1 MKREKKLQN
10 QLWKERMP
18 LIASFFLPFFILTVI
33 CILHDVYP
41 FGEQC
46 ILHIDMYHQYCPF
59 FTELMDKIKH
69 GGSMFYSWNI
79 GLGADFISLYAYY
92 LASPLNWLL
101 LLCPQNHVIE
111 FMTLLVILKISL
123 AGLFFGYYLK
133 EHFEKNHAAIS
144 IFATAYALCGFSA
157 AYAWD
162 IMWLDCMMLAPLVVL
177 GLEQLIKEKKV
188 LLYYISLS
196 LCIISNYYIAI
207 MVCIFQVIWFVITW
221 LENKETGIG
230 AWIRFA
236 LYSLLAGGTG
246 AILIIPEAITLGAS
260 GSQNISFPDTMEWY
274 FNIIAELGRHSVMTE
289 PYTGKD
295 HWPNIYCGVFVLLLF
310 VLYLFNREISW
321 KKKLSRGLLAAFF
334 VISFSNNILDFIWHG
349 MHFPDSLPGRQ
360 TFLYAFLM
368 LAVSYEA
375 FLHFKGT
382 RFLDVI
388 AAGVASVGLMA
399 VSYHFSDGTILGESA
414 ATATYVFLGSYIVVL
429 LIYFYAEECIREDV
443 VKKIGKIKKATREE
457 LKKIMLSFG
466 CAAMLLELF
475 FNYNVTGF
483 DTTSRTAYVKSMDDY
498 HAVLAEAENQAQ
510 DKGILFYRTEE
521 LERKTKNDA
530 ALYGYRS
537 ATQFSSL
544 MNINVSH
551 IYQDLGMEGG
561 KNFYCIN
568 GASPLISSMLSL
580 KYVIADNAMEESPLR
595 TLVASSGNTYLY
607 ENKYSLP
614 LGFMVDGEVA
624 ERWDY
629 KNGGGVSNQNELA
642 GLLGAQEEML
652 TVVPSESETGMS
664 AIQVTEDG
672 YYFAAYSSVTS
683 DTLEEEVSDG
693 RTKSF
698 TKASHGY
705 ILDLGYVKAGE
716 VIRIKNSNNE
726 RVDITAYQL
735 NMDALDTAYETL
747 NSQTMELTSFSDRKI
762 TGTIDVE
769 KAGNLVFSIA
779 REDGWTV
786 YVDGKETEPET
797 FAEAFISVPLT
808 DGKHDIELIY
818 TTPGLKTGAMISL
831 GCLML
836 FLLSAF
842 WRGKQEK
849 NIVVS
854 ESLC

>member
-18 LIASFFLPFFILTVI
+18 LIASFFLPFFILIVI

-236 LYSLLAGGTG
+236 IYSLLAGGTG

-321 KKKLSRGLLAAFF
+321 KKKLSRGLLAAFL
-334 VISFSNNILDFIWHG
+334 S
-349 MHFPDSLPGRQ
+349 
-360 TFLYAFLM
+360 
-368 LAVSYEA
+368 
-375 FLHFKGT
+375 
-382 RFLDVI
+382 
-388 AAGVASVGLMA
+388 SV
-399 VSYHFSDGTILGESA
+399 FRI
-414 ATATYVFLGSYIVVL
+414 
-429 LIYFYAEECIREDV
+429 IY
-443 VKKIGKIKKATREE
+443 
-457 LKKIMLSFG
+457 
-466 CAAMLLELF
+466 
-475 FNYNVTGF
+475 
-483 DTTSRTAYVKSMDDY
+483 
-498 HAVLAEAENQAQ
+498 
-510 DKGILFYRTEE
+510 
-521 LERKTKNDA
+521 
-530 ALYGYRS
+530 
-537 ATQFSSL
+537 
-544 MNINVSH
+544 
-551 IYQDLGMEGG
+551 
-561 KNFYCIN
+561 
-568 GASPLISSMLSL
+568 LISSGMACTSR
-580 KYVIADNAMEESPLR
+580 IPCRADRPFYMH
-595 TLVASSGNTYLY
+595 
-607 ENKYSLP
+607 
-614 LGFMVDGEVA
+614 F
-624 ERWDY
+624 
-629 KNGGGVSNQNELA
+629 
-642 GLLGAQEEML
+642 
-652 TVVPSESETGMS
+652 
-664 AIQVTEDG
+664 
-672 YYFAAYSSVTS
+672 
-683 DTLEEEVSDG
+683 
-693 RTKSF
+693 
-698 TKASHGY
+698 
-705 ILDLGYVKAGE
+705 
-716 VIRIKNSNNE
+716 
-726 RVDITAYQL
+726 
-735 NMDALDTAYETL
+735 
-747 NSQTMELTSFSDRKI
+747 
-762 TGTIDVE
+762 
-769 KAGNLVFSIA
+769 
-779 REDGWTV
+779 
-786 YVDGKETEPET
+786 
-797 FAEAFISVPLT
+797 
-808 DGKHDIELIY
+808 
-818 TTPGLKTGAMISL
+818 
-831 GCLML
+831 
-836 FLLSAF
+836 
-842 WRGKQEK
+842 
-849 NIVVS
+849 
-854 ESLC
+854 

>member
-10 QLWKERMP
+10 NLWKERMP
-18 LIASFFLPFFILTVI
+18 LLASFFLPFFILFVI

-123 AGLFFGYYLK
+123 AGLFFGCYLK
-133 EHFEKNHAAIS
+133 EHSKENHAAIS

-177 GLEQLIKEKKV
+177 GLEKLIKEKKV

-207 MVCIFQVIWFVITW
+207 MVCIFQVIWFLITW
-221 LENKETGIG
+221 LENRETGIG

-236 LYSLLAGGTG
+236 VYSILAGGTG

-274 FNIIAELGRHSVMTE
+274 FNIIAELGRHSAMTE

-310 VLYLFNREISW
+310 MLYLFNREISW
-321 KKKLSRGLLAAFF
+321 KRKLSRGLLAVFF

-388 AAGVASVGLMA
+388 AAGVASIGLMA
-399 VSYHFSDGTILGESA
+399 VSYHFSDETILGEGA
-414 ATATYVFLGSYIVVL
+414 ATATYMFLGSYIVVL
-429 LIYFYAEECIREDV
+429 LIYFYAEECIREDE
-443 VKKIGKIKKATREE
+443 VKRIGKIKKATREE

-466 CAAMLLELF
+466 CVAMLLELF
-475 FNYNVTGF
+475 FNYNVTGLE
-483 DTTSRTAYVKSMDDY
+483 TTSRTAYVKAMDDY
-498 HAVLAEAENQAQ
+498 HAVLAEAKNQAQ
-510 DKGILFYRTEE
+510 KEGNLFYRTEE

-530 ALYGYRS
+530 ALYG
-537 ATQFSSL
+537 
-544 MNINVSH
+544 
-551 IYQDLGMEGG
+551 
-561 KNFYCIN
+561 
-568 GASPLISSMLSL
+568 
-580 KYVIADNAMEESPLR
+580 
-595 TLVASSGNTYLY
+595 
-607 ENKYSLP
+607 
-614 LGFMVDGEVA
+614 
-624 ERWDY
+624 
-629 KNGGGVSNQNELA
+629 
-642 GLLGAQEEML
+642 
-652 TVVPSESETGMS
+652 
-664 AIQVTEDG
+664 
-672 YYFAAYSSVTS
+672 
-683 DTLEEEVSDG
+683 
-693 RTKSF
+693 
-698 TKASHGY
+698 
-705 ILDLGYVKAGE
+705 
-716 VIRIKNSNNE
+716 
-726 RVDITAYQL
+726 
-735 NMDALDTAYETL
+735 
-747 NSQTMELTSFSDRKI
+747 
-762 TGTIDVE
+762 
-769 KAGNLVFSIA
+769 
-779 REDGWTV
+779 
-786 YVDGKETEPET
+786 
-797 FAEAFISVPLT
+797 
-808 DGKHDIELIY
+808 
-818 TTPGLKTGAMISL
+818 
-831 GCLML
+831 
-836 FLLSAF
+836 
-842 WRGKQEK
+842 
-849 NIVVS
+849 
-854 ESLC
+854 

>member
-92 LASPLNWLL
+92 LASPLNWML

-207 MVCIFQVIWFVITW
+207 MVCIFQVIWFLITW

-236 LYSLLAGGTG
+236 VCSLLAGGTG

-334 VISFSNNILDFIWHG
+334 AISFSNNILDFIWHG

-360 TFLYAFLM
+360 TFLYAFFM
-368 LAVSYEA
+368 LAVCYEA

-388 AAGVASVGLMA
+388 AAGVASIGLLA
-399 VSYHFSDGTILGESA
+399 VSYHFSDETILGESA

-429 LIYFYAEECIREDV
+429 LICFYAEECIREDE
-443 VKKIGKIKKATREE
+443 VKKIGKIKKATRED

-475 FNYNVTGF
+475 FNYNATGF
-483 DTTSRTAYVKSMDDY
+483 ETTSRTAYVQSMDDY
-498 HAVLAEAENQAQ
+498 HAVLAEAEEQAQ
-510 DKGILFYRTEE
+510 DKGVLFYRTEE

-544 MNINVSH
+544 MNLDVSH
-551 IYQDLGMEGG
+551 FYQAVGMEGG
-561 KNFYCIN
+561 KNFYCVN
-568 GASPLISSMLSL
+568 GATPLFSAMLSL
-580 KYVIADNAMEESPLR
+580 RYVIADNEREANPIR
-595 TLVASSGNTYLY
+595 TLVAESGNTYIY
-607 ENKYSLP
+607 ENKYVLP
-614 LGFMVDGEVA
+614 LGFMMDEDVIDA
-624 ERWDY
+624 WDY
-629 KNGGGVSNQNELA
+629 SDLDDIEAQNRLA
-642 GLLGAQEEML
+642 ELLGADETML
-652 TVVPSESETGMS
+652 TEIPSESVVGEST
-664 AIQVTEDG
+664 IEVQEDA
-672 YYFAAYSSVTS
+672 YIFAAYDSTTVDSLT
-683 DTLEEEVSDG
+683 EEISDG

-698 TKASHGY
+698 TKVSHGY
-705 ILDLGYVKAGE
+705 TLDLGYCTAGTEVK
-716 VIRIKNSNNE
+716 IKNSNEESVN
-726 RVDITAYQL
+726 ITAYAL
-735 NMDALDTAYETL
+735 NLGAADKAYQTL
-747 NSQTMELTSFSDRKI
+747 NEQTMEMTSFSDTKI
-762 TGTIDVE
+762 TGTIDVKKE
-769 KAGNLVFSIA
+769 GRLIFSIA
-779 REDGWTV
+779 NDAGWKL
-786 YVDGKETEPET
+786 YVDGEQTDPEV
-797 FAEAFISVPLT
+797 FGEAFISTYLT
-808 DGKHDIELIY
+808 EGTHTIELRY
-818 TTPGLKTGAMISL
+818 RTPGFMVGAGISFACIL
-831 GCLML
+831 
-836 FLLSAF
+836 
-842 WRGKQEK
+842 
-849 NIVVS
+849 IVI
-854 ESLC
+854 LTAWIKRHH

>member
-1 MKREKKLQN
+1 MKKMIS
-10 QLWKERMP
+10 RMVSHR
-18 LIASFFLPFFILTVI
+18 SFPYVMAFLMPFIICVVI
-33 CILHDVYP
+33 CIGNGVYP
-41 FGEQC
+41 FGDNC

-236 LYSLLAGGTG
+236 IYSLLAGGTG

-544 MNINVSH
+544 MNLDVSH
-551 IYQDLGMEGG
+551 FYQAVGMEGG
-561 KNFYCIN
+561 KNFYCVN
-568 GASPLISSMLSL
+568 GATPLLSAMMSL
-580 KYVIADNAMEESPLR
+580 RYVIADNAMEANPIR
-595 TLVASSGNTYLY
+595 TLVAESGNTYLY
-607 ENKYSLP
+607 ENKYVLP
-614 LGFMVDGEVA
+614 LGFMMDEDVIDA
-624 ERWDY
+624 WDY
-629 KNGGGVSNQNELA
+629 SDLDEIEAQNRLA
-642 GLLGAQEEML
+642 ELLGADEPML
-652 TVVPSESETGMS
+652 TEIPSESVVGESTIDVQEDAYIFATYESTTVDSM
-664 AIQVTEDG
+664 TE
-672 YYFAAYSSVTS
+672 
-683 DTLEEEVSDG
+683 EISDG

-698 TKASHGY
+698 TKVSHGY
-705 ILDLGYVKAGE
+705 TLDLGYCTAGTQ
-716 VIRIKNSNNE
+716 VRIKNSNEE
-726 RVDITAYQL
+726 RVNITAYAL
-735 NMDALDTAYETL
+735 NLDAADTSYQTL
-747 NSQTMELTSFSDRKI
+747 NEQTMEMTSFSDTKI
-762 TGTIDVE
+762 TGTIDVKKE
-769 KAGNLVFSIA
+769 GRLIFAVADDAGWKL
-779 REDGWTV
+779 
-786 YVDGKETEPET
+786 YVDGEQTDPEVVG
-797 FAEAFISVPLT
+797 EAFISTYLT
-808 DGKHDIELIY
+808 EGTHTVELRY
-818 TTPGLKTGAMISL
+818 QTPGFMVGAGVSL
-831 GCLML
+831 ACIL
-836 FLLSAF
+836 
-842 WRGKQEK
+842 
-849 NIVVS
+849 IVI
-854 ESLC
+854 LIAWIKRHH